1 MHLQQQACIHTAMLS
16 TMMIMDKAS
25 ETIISPNK
33 MLSFI
38 RVALFM
44 ESLQINKILRSWY
57 KGLGYCDSPDHVF
70 V

>member
-1 MHLQQQACIHTAMLS
+1 MLS
-16 TMMIMDKAS
+16 TMRIMDKAS

-44 ESLQINKILRSWY
+44 ESPQSIKTLTKKLLP
-57 KGLGYCDSPDHVF
+57 GPAVLL
-70 V
+70 